1 MTGKTSASRQA
12 SSSRRIVSHS
22 LQIKRMGAATI
33 PSSITP
39 VVTASI
45 VAATFPASTA
55 STSAPITTIAIAIV
69 GGIIAIIVI
78 RVVVDWV
85 ASAAAGRVELHHLLC
100 SFAVKAIAAVGTEAV
115 ANVAMLRRAVSAVD

>member
-12 SSSRRIVSHS
+12 SGSRRIVSHS

-45 VAATFPASTA
+45 VAATFPASTV
-55 STSAPITTIAIAIV
+55 STSAPVTTIVIV
-69 GGIIAIIVI
+69 TI
-78 RVVVDWV
+78 
-85 ASAAAGRVELHHLLC
+85 
-100 SFAVKAIAAVGTEAV
+100 
-115 ANVAMLRRAVSAVD
+115 